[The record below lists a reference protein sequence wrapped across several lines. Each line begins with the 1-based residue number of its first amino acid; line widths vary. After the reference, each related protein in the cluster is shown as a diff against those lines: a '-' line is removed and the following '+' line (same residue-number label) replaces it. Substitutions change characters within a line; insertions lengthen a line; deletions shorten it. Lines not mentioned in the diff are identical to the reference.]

1 MNIENYIEGKY
12 REMESDINL
21 EYIDLY
27 QSFSH
32 QKLQELFSTIHHI
45 FVVNYR
51 LMNDRLPTNEHEAHF
66 WADPSRNLLR
76 AIETLTGLQR
86 MLKSTLYAFN
96 IVEYYQE
103 IVTQSLNFL
112 SKSGGSSIPAHM
124 DKVEIYYIQPI
135 LVQPQTIKLKSFENK
150 QQYANLRLIG
160 EGSYAQVFTFKDPF
174 YNRKFVLK
182 RAKKDLNAK
191 ELERFRQEFEQMKNL
206 SSPYIVD
213 VFHYDSSTNEYIM
226 EFLDYTLDKYYRKN
240 NSQLTSKERKC
251 IAIQILRAFKYIH
264 ANELLHRDISPKNI
278 LIKVYDDGTKVVKVS
293 DFGLVKTTDSSLTS
307 SNTQFKGYY
316 NDPGLVTEGFKNYN
330 ILHETY
336 ALTKLMYFVMT
347 GREEDI
353 SNIKNLSLKSFV
365 TKGLSVNKENRYQ
378 SVDEMIASLKNIE
391 LSK

>member
-1 MNIENYIEGKY
+1 
-12 REMESDINL
+12 
-21 EYIDLY
+21 
-27 QSFSH
+27 
-32 QKLQELFSTIHHI
+32 
-45 FVVNYR
+45 
-51 LMNDRLPTNEHEAHF
+51 
-66 WADPSRNLLR
+66 
-76 AIETLTGLQR
+76 
-86 MLKSTLYAFN
+86 MLKSTPYAFN

-316 NDPGLVTEGFKNYN
+316 NDPGLITEGFKNYN